1 MKEKQFVC
9 KPGGTGYTELHKFL
23 VDNESK
29 VMTYTPTEGVP
40 KKRSLDSNALQAVW
54 IREISEWSGE
64 DKEHVRG
71 VIKRD
76 YGVDVICYNVET
88 EEETKR
94 AERIL
99 WTLNKIGYFTMT
111 PKQQLIVLEQ
121 FAVTSIMTRRQ
132 HKVML
137 DDVVN
142 FYANHGLIL
151 VSNKG

>member
-9 KPGGTGYTELHKFL
+9 KPDGTGYKELHKFI

-29 VMTYTPTEGVP
+29 VMTYTPTEGAP

-64 DKEHVRG
+64 SIPHVRG

-76 YGVDVICYNVET
+76 YGVDVICYSLET
-88 EEETKR
+88 QEEMDR
-94 AERIL
+94 AVPIV

-111 PKQQLIVLEQ
+111 PSQQLTVLEQ
-121 FAVTSIMTRRQ
+121 FAITSIMTRRQ

-142 FYANHGLIL
+142 HYANHGLIL

>member
-1 MKEKQFVC
+1 MKQFVC
-9 KPGGTGYTELHKFL
+9 KPDGSGYTELHKFL

-29 VMTYTPTEGVP
+29 VMTYTANDGVP

-54 IREISEWSGE
+54 IREISDWSGE
-64 DKEHVRG
+64 SLSYVRG

-76 YGVDVICYNVET
+76 YGVDVICYNAET
-88 EEETKR
+88 EEEKQR

-99 WTLNKIGYFTMT
+99 WTLNKIGYFNMT
-111 PKQQLIVLEQ
+111 TKQQLIVLEQ

-142 FYANHGLIL
+142 HYANHGLIL